1 MLVVCFPPLLYLISL
16 VFLPLF
22 EASNELEKQEKHQN
36 YDSVGDYESQEELG
50 LKGYVRRQEVR
61 ESL

>member
-1 MLVVCFPPLLYLISL
+1 MLVVCFPPFLYVISL

-50 LKGYVRRQEVR
+50 LKAYVRRQEVR
-61 ESL
+61 ESI